1 MPAFDCIEDDDTVK
15 PHQALAIGLVLLSM
29 LLTALVSRSVFERMP
44 HLEDEVTYLW
54 QARAIAGG
62 QPVLQAPTP
71 SRPFWQPFVVVQG
84 ENRFGKYSL
93 GWPGLLSVGVLL
105 GQTWVVNAFL
115 AGVTV
120 ALVYRLGREI
130 FWTDVGL
137 IAAALTT
144 FSPMA
149 LLLNGT
155 LMGHTAALA
164 TGMLFVYA
172 YWRLSRGGRRALWWG
187 LLAGVGLGLTA
198 INRPLAGGA
207 LAGPFIAWSGVRLL
221 RACLTPA
228 SIGVHSDAVSIQKD
242 TVENLSSQAPL
253 PESKRNAVRQT
264 LGPLL
269 ALAGVTL
276 LIGLIIPAYNYAA
289 TGDARKNLYLLV
301 WPYDRVG
308 FGEGYGRNGHTLEK
322 GLRQTRWDLSLT
334 AADLFGWQI
343 GSFDEEAR
351 QHILL
356 EADYWPN
363 LGLSWLLLPFGLI
376 IGLKRRWTWWAVWL
390 LVGAAIFMGTTNLP
404 VETLRD
410 RDFALLWLGA
420 AALWLLI
427 PFAFFVRGKLDEQQ
441 AWTWL
446 LLAIPLSL
454 IGLHITY
461 WIGSQRYSTRYYYE
475 GLAALALL
483 SALPLGWLSKRRLA
497 AHWLLYPL
505 LAAVLVYSL
514 VSYSVP
520 RIQPLYRFNWVSPEL
535 IEAVNARRTT
545 DAPVLVIVQG
555 TDVRWRSFGSLMVV
569 TSPFLDSDI
578 VAAWDNGGEGQR
590 EAILALFPD
599 REVIEMTAMGNLS
612 CFGDTLEGECYGEGA
627 AG

>member
-1 MPAFDCIEDDDTVK
+1 
-15 PHQALAIGLVLLSM
+15 GLV
-29 LLTALVSRSVFERMP
+29 
-44 HLEDEVTYLW
+44 
-54 QARAIAGG
+54 AG
-62 QPVLQAPTP
+62 
-71 SRPFWQPFVVVQG
+71 
-84 ENRFGKYSL
+84 
-93 GWPGLLSVGVLL
+93 
-105 GQTWVVNAFL
+105 
-115 AGVTV
+115 
-120 ALVYRLGREI
+120 
-130 FWTDVGL
+130 
-137 IAAALTT
+137 AA
-144 FSPMA
+144 
-149 LLLNGT
+149 
-155 LMGHTAALA
+155 
-164 TGMLFVYA
+164 
-172 YWRLSRGGRRALWWG
+172 
-187 LLAGVGLGLTA
+187 LGLTA
-198 INRPLAGGA
+198 INRPLAGVA
-207 LAGPFIAWSGVRLL
+207 MAGPFVAWSGVRLL
-221 RACLTPA
+221 RAYLTPVSA
-228 SIGVHSDAVSIQKD
+228 GGHGTAVSLQD
-242 TVENLSSQAPL
+242 AYLTPL
-253 PESKRNAVRQT
+253 PPLQGTKGSEEGLMADTDKPGLAPTVGRGGSVVRVRRV

-276 LIGLIIPAYNYAA
+276 LVGLIIPAYNYAA

-376 IGLKRRWTWWAVWL
+376 IGLKRRWTWWALWL
-390 LVGAAIFMGTTNLP
+390 LAGTAAFMGTTNLP
-404 VETLRD
+404 AETLRN
-410 RDFALLWLGA
+410 RDFALLWMGA

-427 PFAFFVRGKLDEQQ
+427 PFAFFLRGKLDDQQ

-483 SALPLGWLSKRRLA
+483 SALPLGWLIKRGLA
-497 AHWLLYPL
+497 ARWFLYPL
-505 LAAVLVYSL
+505 VAAVLVYSL
-514 VSYSVP
+514 ASYSVP

-555 TDVRWRSFGSLMVV
+555 TDVRWRSFGSLMAV

-599 REVIEMTAMGNLS
+599 REVIEMTAVGNLS
-612 CFGDTLEGECYGEGA
+612 CFGDTLEGECYGESA
-627 AG
+627 AR